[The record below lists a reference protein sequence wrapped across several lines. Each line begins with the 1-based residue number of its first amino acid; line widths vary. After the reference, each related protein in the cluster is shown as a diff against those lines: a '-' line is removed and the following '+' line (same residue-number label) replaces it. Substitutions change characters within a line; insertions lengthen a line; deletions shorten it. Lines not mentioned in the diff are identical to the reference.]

1 MTNPDPQKRLAEQLS
16 ILRRRIQAAPSRSHT
31 AKQAAEL
38 VKYLES
44 PDCRLNTAQQLA
56 AARETLREF
65 SDGLK
70 YSDPIRHAP
79 DCGNQ

>member
-1 MTNPDPQKRLAEQLS
+1 MTTPEQRQRLAEQLS
-16 ILRRRIQAAPSRSHT
+16 ILRRRIAAAPTGSHT
-31 AKQAAEL
+31 AKQAADL
-38 VKYLES
+38 VRYLES

-70 YSDPIRHAP
+70 YSDPVRYAP
-79 DCGNQ
+79 DCGNK